1 MGKSKF
7 RIYKNKVEKVV
18 PSKPDYI
25 KKCICL
31 NNGYVHIVKKL
42 SLYAYKLHEG
52 LIDSE
57 TYEYETELLKENL
70 DEEYYDECIKIVN
83 ADYQRRKRL
92 KERITSML
100 NIGQCLFLTLT
111 FTDSVLEN
119 TQQHIRRKYVAR
131 FLKANSECYIANI
144 DYGDTTEREHYH
156 AVVLCD
162 YLSYDSWPYG
172 FSFVESINRYA
183 SEDKLAC
190 YISKLTN
197 HAIKESAKRCS
208 LIYSR
213 N

>member
-1 MGKSKF
+1 MK
-7 RIYKNKVEKVV
+7 YKHTKNVVEKIER
-18 PSKPDYI
+18 SKPDYI

-42 SLYAYKLHEG
+42 SLYVYKLHEG
-52 LIDSE
+52 LIDLE
-57 TYEYETELLKENL
+57 TYQYETELLKENL
-70 DEEYYDECIKIVN
+70 DEEYFEECMKIIK

-111 FTDSVLEN
+111 FTDTVLEN
-119 TQQHIRRKYVAR
+119 TQQHIRRKYVAK
-131 FLKANSECYIANI
+131 FLKANSKCYVANI

-156 AVVLCD
+156 AVILCD
-162 YLSYDSWPYG
+162 YLSYDSWSYG